1 VALRLKSYGITRVSP
16 LAGGF
21 DRWRELGLPLDPL

>member
-1 VALRLKSYGITRVSP
+1 MAPAGKFGDDGLKRISAERVSP

-21 DRWRELGLPLDPL
+21 VY